1 MSFMRR
7 TMHILAT
14 ATALVALSVASQS
27 PFVREARAACDA
39 GDRIDRS
46 TAADAQ
52 KKIAAAGYGRAS
64 ELKKSCDNFWHGKVL
79 KDGQEIRVVLTPEGH
94 VIQEGD

>member
-1 MSFMRR
+1 MRK
-7 TMHILAT
+7 TTLVLAT
-14 ATALVALSVASQS
+14 ATALVALSVAPLS
-27 PFVREARAACDA
+27 PFLHEARAACEA

-52 KKIAAAGYGRAS
+52 KRIAAAGYSRAS

-79 KDGQEIRVVLTPEGH
+79 KNGQEIRVVLTPEGQ